1 MSVTDNIVGPGGGWV
16 GGGGGGQEHKLLI
29 VFINAL
35 EIKINA
41 HISFPPHF

>member
-1 MSVTDNIVGPGGGWV
+1 MSVTDNIVGPGWGGWV
-16 GGGGGGQEHKLLI
+16 GGQEHKLLT